1 MARFSHLPI
10 DNGHRPITIF
20 HQPPSR
26 SPIVRKLIG
35 TLFLLSIVIA
45 WFLAGVFDPQK
56 AGAVAGGRVFQ
67 TLQLWFT
74 FSDVPNV
81 DEDSDSE

>member
-1 MARFSHLPI
+1 M
-10 DNGHRPITIF
+10 
-20 HQPPSR
+20 
-26 SPIVRKLIG
+26 RKLIG

-56 AGAVAGGRVFQ
+56 AGAVAGNRVFE

-74 FSDVPNV
+74 FDGVA
-81 DEDSDSE
+81 EDSSDSND

>member
-1 MARFSHLPI
+1 M
-10 DNGHRPITIF
+10 
-20 HQPPSR
+20 
-26 SPIVRKLIG
+26 RKLIG

-45 WFLAGVFDPQK
+45 WFLAGVFDPQR

-74 FSDVPNV
+74 FSDVA
-81 DEDSDSE
+81 EESDSERSTQ

>member
-1 MARFSHLPI
+1 M
-10 DNGHRPITIF
+10 
-20 HQPPSR
+20 
-26 SPIVRKLIG
+26 RKLIG

-56 AGAVAGGRVFQ
+56 AGAVAGNRVFE

-74 FSDVPNV
+74 FDGVS
-81 DEDSDSE
+81 EDADD